1 MFFHILKKDLKR
13 GRTMNTIILLFVIIS
28 VMFISGSVNSMISV
42 TSSLDNYFENAGI
55 PEVMCATYN
64 RTETQTVEKV
74 LENDMDR
81 ISKIEYEPMW
91 YMDHEDITFA
101 DGKETEFKATID
113 VMPISGTKLSYFDE
127 NKNKITEVKK
137 GEVLVANKFENQGG
151 IKVGDT
157 LKFKLGKVEKKF
169 KVAGKFYDAA
179 MGSALMGN
187 GRMILNGEDA
197 EPFMD
202 EAEKKGV
209 SGKFYFISTD
219 SADDIID
226 TLNESD
232 LSFAFCG
239 KREFIKSSYIFD
251 MIIALL
257 LLVVSA
263 ILIIVALI
271 VLRFTI
277 SFTISSEFREI
288 GVMKAIGLGNLKIRS
303 QYLVKY
309 LAISAVGAVIGTAL
323 SFPFG
328 NLLTDISSNSVMVE
342 NEGSVFTNIICA
354 IAVIAVIMLFAF
366 ICTRKANKLSPVDA
380 IRNGQTGERFKRK
393 GFLHLSKSRLGT
405 TTFMAANDVMSAPK
419 RFLIIIVVF
428 ALTIL
433 PIQFLDICADTLNNK
448 QMLSVLGCVPSD
460 VAFSDN
466 DNSYQYTTDGSGRQM
481 LIDKYKKMEQTLADN
496 GIPARVFCEQ
506 FISCKQEFNG
516 KTAKALSLQGVNN
529 KASEHKITKGSAPQN
544 KDEIAIQPNTANDLG
559 GAEIGDTITVTIGDK
574 KYDLIISGF
583 YEAMTNMGQG
593 IRFHEG
599 LDINYNFSNGTFG
612 GQIQFTDDP
621 SDKEIDDRIEKIK
634 DLFPDLTDIKTG
646 AEQAQDITSV
656 GPVFDTLKFFF
667 LILSAAIVIMVAVL
681 MERSMVIKETSEI
694 ATMKAIGFKDSKI
707 IKLHTKRFIITAVIS
722 AVISGLLALPVSK
735 LIGNQI
741 FSIMGVNSG
750 ITYSMNTLRVAIIYP
765 VAIMALMAI
774 SVWITAAYT
783 KRITAQQ
790 TSSIE

>member
-13 GRTMNTIILLFVIIS
+13 GRTMNTIILLFIIIS

-42 TSSLDNYFENAGI
+42 TSSLDNYFEKAGI

-64 RTETQTVEKV
+64 RTETQTVEQV
-74 LENDMDR
+74 LEKDMDK

-91 YMDHEDITFA
+91 YMDSENITFA
-101 DGKETEFKATID
+101 DGKRTDFKATID
-113 VMPISGTKLSYFDE
+113 LMPMGKTKLNYFDE
-127 NKNKITEVKK
+127 NNNKITEVKK
-137 GEVLVANKFENQGG
+137 GEVLVANKFEDQGG

-157 LKFKLGKVEKKF
+157 LKFKLGDVETEL

-187 GRMILNGEDA
+187 GRMIMNDEDA
-197 EPFMD
+197 EPFMK
-202 EAEKKGV
+202 EADKKGI

-219 SADDIID
+219 HADDIVS

-239 KREFIKSSYIFD
+239 KREFIKSSYVFD

-263 ILIIVALI
+263 ILITVALI

-309 LAISAVGAVIGTAL
+309 LAISVVGAVIGTVL
-323 SFPFG
+323 SVPFG
-328 NLLTDISSNSVMVE
+328 KLLNEISSNAVMVD
-342 NEGSVFTNIICA
+342 NDGSIFTNIICA

-366 ICTRKANKLSPVDA
+366 ICTRKTNKLSPVDA

-393 GFLHLSKSRLGT
+393 GFLRLSKSRLGT

-428 ALTIL
+428 ALTML

-448 QMLSVLGCVPSD
+448 QMLSMLGSVPAD
-460 VAFSDN
+460 VAFSDS
-466 DNSYQYTTDGSGRQM
+466 DNSYNNTKDGSGRQM
-481 LIDKYKKMEQTLADN
+481 LIDRYKKMEQTLADN
-496 GIPARVFCEQ
+496 GIPARVFCEE

-516 KTAKALSLQGVNN
+516 KTTKQLALQGVNN
-529 KASEHKITKGSAPQN
+529 KASEHSYTKGSAPQN

-559 GAEIGDTITVTIGDK
+559 ADIGDTITVTVGDK

-593 IRFHEG
+593 IRFHED

-612 GQIQFTDDP
+612 GQILFTDDP
-621 SDKEIDDRIEKIK
+621 SDKEIEKRMEKIK
-634 DLFPDLTDIKTG
+634 ELFPDLTDIKTG
-646 AEQAQDITSV
+646 ATQAQDITSV
-656 GPVFDTLKFFF
+656 GPVFDTIKFFF
-667 LILSAAIVIMVAVL
+667 LFLSAAIVIMVAVL
-681 MERSMVIKETSEI
+681 MERSMVIKETSEV
-694 ATMKAIGFKDSKI
+694 ATMKAIGFKDNKI

-722 AVISGLLALPVSK
+722 AVISGLLAKPMTM
-735 LIGNQI
+735 LIGGPI
-741 FSIMGVNSG
+741 FGFMGVSQG
-750 ITYSMNTLRVAIIYP
+750 ITYSMNTLRVAIGYP
-765 VAIMALMAI
+765 VAIMALMAV
-774 SVWITAAYT
+774 SVWLTAAYT

>member
-13 GRTMNTIILLFVIIS
+13 GRTMNTIILLFIIIS
-28 VMFISGSVNSMISV
+28 VMFISGSINSMISV
-42 TSSLDNYFENAGI
+42 TSSLDNYFDKAGI

-64 RTETQTVEKV
+64 RTETQTVEQV
-74 LENDMDR
+74 LEKDSGK

-91 YMDHEDITFA
+91 YMDHEDVTFA
-101 DGKETEFKATID
+101 DGTKTDFTATID
-113 VMPISGTKLSYFDE
+113 LMPMNGTKLSYFDE

-137 GEVLVANKFENQGG
+137 GEVYVANKFESQGG

-157 LKFKLGKVEKKF
+157 LKLKLGNVEKEL
-169 KVAGKFYDAA
+169 KVAGKFYDAG

-187 GRMILNGEDA
+187 GRMILNDEDA
-197 EPFMD
+197 KPFVD

-219 SADDIID
+219 SADDIIN

-239 KREFIKSSYIFD
+239 KKDFIKSSYIFD
-251 MIIALL
+251 MVVALL

-309 LAISAVGAVIGTAL
+309 LAISVVGAIIGTAL

-328 NLLTDISSNSVMVE
+328 SLLTDISSSSVMVE
-342 NEGSVFTNIICA
+342 SDGNVITNILCA

-380 IRNGQTGERFKRK
+380 IRNGQTGERFRRK
-393 GFLHLSKSRLGT
+393 GFLHLSKSRLGA

-448 QMLSVLGCVPSD
+448 EMLSTLGCVPSD
-460 VAFSDN
+460 VAFN
-466 DNSYQYTTDGSGRQM
+466 DNEQSYQNTVNGSGRQM

-496 GIPARVFCEQ
+496 GMPARVFQEE
-506 FISCKQEFNG
+506 FISCKQEFGG
-516 KTAKALSLQGVNN
+516 KTTKVLALQGVNN
-529 KASEHKITKGSAPQN
+529 KASEHKYTKGSAPQS
-544 KDEIAIQPNTANDLG
+544 KDEVAIQPNTANDLG
-559 GAEIGDTITVTIGDK
+559 GAEIGDTITVTVGDK

-593 IRFHEG
+593 IRFHED
-599 LDINYNFSNGTFG
+599 LDINYNFSNGSFS
-612 GQIQFTDDP
+612 GQIKFTDDP
-621 SDKEIDDRIEKIK
+621 SNKEIDDRIEKIK
-634 DLFPDLTDIKTG
+634 DLFPELTDIKTG
-646 AEQAQDITSV
+646 AAQAQDITSV
-656 GPVFDTLKFFF
+656 GPVFDTMKFFF
-667 LILSAAIVIMVAVL
+667 LILSATIVIMVAVL

-694 ATMKAIGFKDSKI
+694 ATMKAIGFKDNKI

-722 AVISGLLALPVSK
+722 AVISGLLAKPLSV
-735 LIGNQI
+735 LIATPI
-741 FSIMGVNSG
+741 FKFMGVSQG
-750 ITYSMNTLRVAIIYP
+750 ISYSMNTLRVAIAYP
-765 VAIMALMAI
+765 VVIMALMAV
-774 SVWITAAYT
+774 SVWLTAAYT

>member
-1 MFFHILKKDLKR
+1 
-13 GRTMNTIILLFVIIS
+13 
-28 VMFISGSVNSMISV
+28 
-42 TSSLDNYFENAGI
+42 
-55 PEVMCATYN
+55 
-64 RTETQTVEKV
+64 
-74 LENDMDR
+74 
-81 ISKIEYEPMW
+81 
-91 YMDHEDITFA
+91 
-101 DGKETEFKATID
+101 
-113 VMPISGTKLSYFDE
+113 
-127 NKNKITEVKK
+127 
-137 GEVLVANKFENQGG
+137 
-151 IKVGDT
+151 
-157 LKFKLGKVEKKF
+157 
-169 KVAGKFYDAA
+169 
-179 MGSALMGN
+179 
-187 GRMILNGEDA
+187 
-197 EPFMD
+197 
-202 EAEKKGV
+202 
-209 SGKFYFISTD
+209 
-219 SADDIID
+219 
-226 TLNESD
+226 
-232 LSFAFCG
+232 
-239 KREFIKSSYIFD
+239 

-460 VAFSDN
+460 VAFSDS
-466 DNSYQYTTDGSGRQM
+466 DNSYQNTKDGSGRQM

-593 IRFHEG
+593 IRFHED

-634 DLFPDLTDIKTG
+634 DLFPDRTSFEADINAIAADTASKMEALYSDPEKEVTERLY
-646 AEQAQDITSV
+646 ATERTIVSLLQRFMADTSLPEKEAHYITNS
-656 GPVFDTLKFFF
+656 
-667 LILSAAIVIMVAVL
+667 S
-681 MERSMVIKETSEI
+681 
-694 ATMKAIGFKDSKI
+694 GFKILPDSAYLTIKVTEKGLVFHGVNPSPESALNVTRGIFYAAHRHDGLYTISPAKNREGKVLEIINGKI
-707 IKLHTKRFIITAVIS
+707 YLRKFNPGEFLTKRKSFGPYNSHT
-722 AVISGLLALPVSK
+722 GRNLH
-735 LIGNQI
+735 I
-741 FSIMGVNSG
+741 FQRI
-750 ITYSMNTLRVAIIYP
+750 AP
-765 VAIMALMAI
+765 
-774 SVWITAAYT
+774 T
-783 KRITAQQ
+783 KSCFTNLFESRA
-790 TSSIE
+790 

>member
-1 MFFHILKKDLKR
+1 MFFTILKKDLRR
-13 GRTMNTIILLFVIIS
+13 GRTMNTIILLFIIIS

-42 TSSLDNYFENAGI
+42 TSSLDNYFEKAGI

-64 RTETQTVEKV
+64 RTETQTVEQV
-74 LENDMDR
+74 LEKDMDK

-91 YMDHEDITFA
+91 YMDHEDITFS
-101 DGKETEFKATID
+101 DGKKTDFTATID
-113 VMPISGTKLSYFDE
+113 LMPMGGTKLSYFDE
-127 NKNKITEVKK
+127 DKNKITEVKK
-137 GEVLVANKFENQGG
+137 GEVYVANKFESQGG
-151 IKVGDT
+151 FKVGDT
-157 LKFKLGKVEKKF
+157 LIFKMGDVEKEL

-187 GRMILNGEDA
+187 GRMILNDEDA
-197 EPFMD
+197 EPFMV
-202 EAEKKGV
+202 EAEKKGI

-239 KREFIKSSYIFD
+239 KKEFIKSSYIFD
-251 MIIALL
+251 MIVALL

-263 ILIIVALI
+263 ILIAVALI

-309 LAISAVGAVIGTAL
+309 LAISIVGAIIGTAL

-328 NLLTDISSNSVMVE
+328 NLLTDLSSSSVMVE
-342 NEGSVFTNIICA
+342 NEGNIFTNIICA
-354 IAVIAVIMLFAF
+354 VAVIAVIMLFAF

-393 GFLHLSKSRLGT
+393 GFLRLSKSRLGT

-428 ALTIL
+428 VLTML

-448 QMLSVLGCVPSD
+448 QMLSMLGSVPAD
-460 VAFSDN
+460 VAFSDS
-466 DNSYQYTTDGSGRQM
+466 DNSYNNTKDGSGRQM
-481 LIDKYKKMEQTLADN
+481 LIDRYKKMEQTLADN
-496 GIPARVFCEQ
+496 GIPARVFCEE

-516 KTAKALSLQGVNN
+516 KTTKQLALQGVNN
-529 KASEHKITKGSAPQN
+529 KASEHRYTKGSAPQN

-559 GAEIGDTITVTIGDK
+559 ADIGDTITVTIGDK

-593 IRFHEG
+593 IRFHED

-612 GQIQFTDDP
+612 GQILFTDNP
-621 SDKEIDDRIEKIK
+621 SDKEVEKRMEKIK
-634 DLFPDLTDIKTG
+634 ELFPDLTDIKTG
-646 AEQAQDITSV
+646 ATQAQDITSV
-656 GPVFDTLKFFF
+656 GPVFDTIKFFF
-667 LILSAAIVIMVAVL
+667 LFLSAAIVIMVAVL
-681 MERSMVIKETSEI
+681 MERSMVIKETGEI
-694 ATMKAIGFKDSKI
+694 ATMKAIGFKDNKI

-722 AVISGLLALPVSK
+722 AVISGFLALPVSK
-735 LIGNQI
+735 LIGNPI
-741 FSIMGVNSG
+741 FSFMGVNSG
-750 ITYSMNTLRVAIIYP
+750 ITYSMNTLRVAVIYP

>member
-13 GRTMNTIILLFVIIS
+13 GRTMNTIILLFIIIS

-42 TSSLDNYFENAGI
+42 TSSLDNYFEKAGI

-64 RTETQTVEKV
+64 RTETQTVEQV
-74 LENDMDR
+74 LEKDMDK

-91 YMDHEDITFA
+91 YMDSENITFA
-101 DGKETEFKATID
+101 DGKRTDFKATID
-113 VMPISGTKLSYFDE
+113 LMPMGGTKFNYFDE
-127 NKNKITEVKK
+127 NKNKVTEVKK
-137 GEVLVANKFENQGG
+137 GEVIVANKFEEQGG
-151 IKVGDT
+151 FKVGDT
-157 LKFKLGKVEKKF
+157 LKFKLGDVETEL

-187 GRMILNGEDA
+187 GRIIMNDEDA
-197 EPFMD
+197 KPFMD
-202 EAEKKGV
+202 EAEKRGV
-209 SGKFYFISTD
+209 SGKFYLISTD
-219 SADDIID
+219 HADDIVS

-263 ILIIVALI
+263 ILITVALI

-288 GVMKAIGLGNLKIRS
+288 GVMKAIGLGNMKIRS

-309 LAISAVGAVIGTAL
+309 LAISVVGAVIGTVL
-323 SFPFG
+323 SIPFG
-328 NLLTDISSNSVMVE
+328 KLLNEISSNAVMVD
-342 NEGSVFTNIICA
+342 NDGSIFTNIICA

-366 ICTRKANKLSPVDA
+366 ICTRKTNKLSPVDA

-393 GFLHLSKSRLGT
+393 GFLRLSKSRLGT

-428 ALTIL
+428 ALTML

-448 QMLSVLGCVPSD
+448 QMLSMLGSVPSD
-460 VAFSDN
+460 VAFSDS
-466 DNSYQYTTDGSGRQM
+466 DNSYNNTKDGSGRQM
-481 LIDKYKKMEQTLADN
+481 LIDRYKKMEQTLADN
-496 GIPARVFCEQ
+496 GIPARVFAEE

-516 KTAKALSLQGVNN
+516 KTTKQLALQGVNN
-529 KASEHKITKGSAPQN
+529 KASEHSYTKGSAPQN

-559 GAEIGDTITVTIGDK
+559 ADIGDTITVTIGDK

-593 IRFHEG
+593 IRFHED

-612 GQIQFTDDP
+612 GQILFTDNP
-621 SDKEIDDRIEKIK
+621 SDKEIEKRMEKIK
-634 DLFPDLTDIKTG
+634 ELFPDLTDIKTG
-646 AEQAQDITSV
+646 ATQAQDITSV
-656 GPVFDTLKFFF
+656 GPVFDTIKFFF
-667 LILSAAIVIMVAVL
+667 LFLSAAIVIMVAVL
-681 MERSMVIKETSEI
+681 MERSMVIKETSEV
-694 ATMKAIGFKDSKI
+694 ATMKAIGFKDNKI

-722 AVISGLLALPVSK
+722 AVISGLLAKPMTM
-735 LIGNQI
+735 LIGGPI
-741 FSIMGVNSG
+741 FGFMGVSQG
-750 ITYSMNTLRVAIIYP
+750 ITYSMNTLRVAIGYP
-765 VAIMALMAI
+765 VAIMALMAV
-774 SVWITAAYT
+774 SVWLTAAYT

>member
-13 GRTMNTIILLFVIIS
+13 GRTMNTIILLFIIIS

-42 TSSLDNYFENAGI
+42 TSSLDNYFEKAGI

-64 RTETQTVEKV
+64 RTETQTVEQV
-74 LENDMDR
+74 LEKDMDK

-91 YMDHEDITFA
+91 YMDSENITFA
-101 DGKETEFKATID
+101 DGKRTDFKATID
-113 VMPISGTKLSYFDE
+113 LMPMGKTKLNYFDE
-127 NKNKITEVKK
+127 NNNKITEVKK
-137 GEVLVANKFENQGG
+137 GEVLVANKFEDQGG

-157 LKFKLGKVEKKF
+157 LKFKLGDVETEL

-187 GRMILNGEDA
+187 GRMIMNDEDA
-197 EPFMD
+197 EPFMK
-202 EAEKKGV
+202 EADKKGI

-219 SADDIID
+219 HADDIVS

-263 ILIIVALI
+263 ILITVALI

-309 LAISAVGAVIGTAL
+309 LAISVVGAVIGTVL
-323 SFPFG
+323 SVPFG
-328 NLLTDISSNSVMVE
+328 KLLNEISSNAVMVD
-342 NEGSVFTNIICA
+342 NDGSIFTNILCA

-366 ICTRKANKLSPVDA
+366 ICTRKTNKLSPVDA

-393 GFLHLSKSRLGT
+393 GFLRLSKSRLGT

-428 ALTIL
+428 ALTML

-448 QMLSVLGCVPSD
+448 QMLSMLGSVPAD
-460 VAFSDN
+460 VAFSDS
-466 DNSYQYTTDGSGRQM
+466 DNSYNNTKDGSGRQM
-481 LIDKYKKMEQTLADN
+481 LIDRYKKMEQTLADN
-496 GIPARVFCEQ
+496 GIPARVFCEE

-516 KTAKALSLQGVNN
+516 KTTKQLALQGVNN
-529 KASEHKITKGSAPQN
+529 KASEHSYTKGSAPQN

-559 GAEIGDTITVTIGDK
+559 ADIGDTITVTVGDK

-593 IRFHEG
+593 IRFHED

-612 GQIQFTDDP
+612 GQILFTDDP
-621 SDKEIDDRIEKIK
+621 SDKEIEKRMEKIK
-634 DLFPDLTDIKTG
+634 ELFPDLTDIKTG
-646 AEQAQDITSV
+646 ATQAQDITSV
-656 GPVFDTLKFFF
+656 GPVFDTIKFFF
-667 LILSAAIVIMVAVL
+667 LFLSAAIVIMVAVL
-681 MERSMVIKETSEI
+681 MERSMVIKETSEV
-694 ATMKAIGFKDSKI
+694 ATMKAIGFKDNKI

-722 AVISGLLALPVSK
+722 AVISGLLAKPMTM
-735 LIGNQI
+735 LIGGPI
-741 FSIMGVNSG
+741 FGFMGVSQG
-750 ITYSMNTLRVAIIYP
+750 ITYSMNTLRVAIGYP
-765 VAIMALMAI
+765 VAIMALMAV
-774 SVWITAAYT
+774 SVWLTAAYT

>member
-1 MFFHILKKDLKR
+1 MFFTILKKDLKR
-13 GRTMNTIILLFVIIS
+13 GRTMNTIILLFIIIS
-28 VMFISGSVNSMISV
+28 VMFISGSVNCMISV
-42 TSSLDNYFENAGI
+42 TSSLDNYFDKAGI
-55 PEVMCATYN
+55 SEVMCATYN

-74 LENDMDR
+74 LEKDSDK

-91 YMDHEDITFA
+91 YMNPDDVTFA
-101 DGKETEFKATID
+101 DGSKTDFTSTID
-113 VMPISGTKLSYFDE
+113 LMPMGGTKLSYFDE
-127 NKNKITEVKK
+127 DKKKITEVKK

-157 LKFKLGKVEKKF
+157 LKFKLGGVEKEL

-187 GRMILNGEDA
+187 GRMILNDEDA
-197 EPFMD
+197 KPFMN

-219 SADDIID
+219 HADDIID

-251 MIIALL
+251 MIVALL

-277 SFTISSEFREI
+277 TFTISSEFREI

-309 LAISAVGAVIGTAL
+309 LAISAVGAVIGTLL

-328 NLLTDISSNSVMVE
+328 NLLTDISSSSVMLE
-342 NEGSVFTNIICA
+342 SDGNVFTNIICA
-354 IAVIAVIMLFAF
+354 IAVVAVIMLFALL
-366 ICTRKANKLSPVDA
+366 CTRKANKLSPVDA

-393 GFLHLSKSRLGT
+393 GFLRLSKSRLGT

-466 DNSYQYTTDGSGRQM
+466 ANSYQYTTDGSGRQK
-481 LIDKYKKMEQTLADN
+481 LIDEYKKMEQTLADN
-496 GIPARVFCEQ
+496 GMPARVFCEE

-516 KTAKALSLQGVNN
+516 KTTKVLALQGVNN
-529 KASEHKITKGSAPQN
+529 KANEHRITEGSAPQN
-544 KDEIAIQPNTANDLG
+544 KDEIAIQHNTAKDLG

-583 YEAMTNMGQG
+583 YSAMTNMGQG
-593 IRFHEG
+593 IRFHED
-599 LDINYNFSNGTFG
+599 LDIDYNFSNGTFG
-612 GQIQFTDDP
+612 GQIKFTDNP
-621 SDKEIDDRIEKIK
+621 SDKEIDERIEKIK
-634 DLFPDLTDIKTG
+634 ELFPELSDIKTG
-646 AEQAQDITSV
+646 AAQAQDITSV
-656 GPVFDTLKFFF
+656 GPVFDTMKFFF

-694 ATMKAIGFKDSKI
+694 ATMKAIGFKDNKI

-722 AVISGLLALPVSK
+722 AIIAGVLAKPLSILVATP
-735 LIGNQI
+735 I
-741 FSIMGVNSG
+741 FSFMGVNSG
-750 ITYSMNTLRVAIIYP
+750 ITYSMNTLRVAVIYP
-765 VAIMALMAI
+765 VTIMALMAI

>member
-1 MFFHILKKDLKR
+1 MFFTILKKDLKR
-13 GRTMNTIILLFVIIS
+13 GRTMNTIILLFIIIS

-42 TSSLDNYFENAGI
+42 TSSLDNYFENAGV
-55 PEVMCATYN
+55 PEVMCATLN
-64 RTETQTVEKV
+64 RTQTQTVEQV
-74 LENDMDR
+74 LEKDSSK
-81 ISKIEYEPMW
+81 ISKLEYEPMW
-91 YMDHEDITFA
+91 YMSTEDITFA
-101 DGKETEFKATID
+101 DGSKTDFTSTID
-113 VMPISGTKLSYFDE
+113 LMPIGGTKLSYFDE
-127 NKNKITEVKK
+127 DKKKITQVRK
-137 GEVLVANKFENQGG
+137 GEVFIANKFEEQGG

-157 LKFKLGKVEKKF
+157 LKFKLGDVETEL
-169 KVAGKFYDAA
+169 KVAGKFYDAV

-187 GRMILNGEDA
+187 GRMIMNDEDA
-197 EPFMD
+197 KLFMD
-202 EAEKKGV
+202 EADKRGL
-209 SGKFYFISTD
+209 SGSIYYISTD
-219 SADDIID
+219 SADEIIN

-239 KREFIKSSYIFD
+239 KKEFIKSSYIFD
-251 MIIALL
+251 MIVALL
-257 LLVVSA
+257 LLAVSA

-288 GVMKAIGLGNLKIRS
+288 GVMKAIGLGNMKIRS

-309 LAISAVGAVIGTAL
+309 LAISVVGAVIGTVL
-323 SFPFG
+323 SIPFG
-328 NLLTDISSNSVMVE
+328 SLLTDISSSSVMVE
-342 NEGSVFTNIICA
+342 SEGNAFTNILCA
-354 IAVIAVIMLFAF
+354 IAVIAVIMLFGL
-366 ICTRKANKLSPVDA
+366 ICTRKTNKLSPVDA

-393 GFLHLSKSRLGT
+393 GFLRLSRSRLGT

-448 QMLSVLGCVPSD
+448 QMLSALGAVPSD
-460 VAFSDN
+460 VAFQNNDDN
-466 DNSYQYTTDGSGRQM
+466 YQYTTDGSGRQI

-496 GIPARVFCEQ
+496 GMPARVFSEE
-506 FISCKQEFNG
+506 FITCKQEFNG
-516 KTAKALSLQGVNN
+516 RTTKVLALQGVNN
-529 KASEHKITKGSAPQN
+529 KASEHKYTEGSAPQSN
-544 KDEIAIQPNTANDLG
+544 DEIAIQHNTAKDLG
-559 GAEIGDTITVTIGDK
+559 GAKIGDTVTVTVGDK
-574 KYDLIISGF
+574 KYELIISGF

-593 IRFHEG
+593 IRFHED
-599 LDINYNFSNGTFG
+599 LDIDYNFSNGTFG
-612 GQIQFTDDP
+612 GQIKFTDDP
-621 SDKEIDDRIEKIK
+621 SDKEIDERIEKIK

-646 AEQAQDITSV
+646 AAQAQDITSV

-694 ATMKAIGFKDSKI
+694 ATMKALGFKDSKI
-707 IKLHTKRFIITAVIS
+707 VKLHTKRFVITAVIS
-722 AVISGLLALPVSK
+722 AIIAGVLAKPLSILVATP
-735 LIGNQI
+735 I
-741 FSIMGVNSG
+741 FSFMGVNQG
-750 ITYSMNTLRVAIIYP
+750 ITYSMNTLRVAVIYP